1 MTEAVTYL
9 DTDDLLTLATAL
21 LGDPP
26 PVRDLGLLG
35 SAAGRPRASAFGEDA
50 YPDLWTKAAAMLQSI
65 VKNHALVDGN
75 KRLGW
80 LATAVFLD
88 INGVAVAH
96 VHNEAVY
103 VFVTRI
109 ASRSDNVAD
118 IAASSDHSSSAE
130 LSEVAE
136 TGDRSAEG
144 AGGCELG
151 DAVVVVAE
159 QLGRAPRRRAGRRS
173 GRARRCGRA
182 CAVSRKR
189 GPSTTTGPE
198 QRVLDGHVVAA
209 VGELRVGQALGAV
222 LHLVGGDADAPA
234 APPAARRRHGR
245 RSSAATQPRR
255 ARPGG
260 PGAPRATRPAR
271 SARRPAR
278 CAASRRQ
285 ASSSVQAMAI
295 QRSSPAAG

>member
-1 MTEAVTYL
+1 MSRRHCAIVPRKTASPCRTPLGAPFVSTSREATTASGWRRRQPGSWWRTGRARAARSVTEAVTYL

-80 LATAVFLD
+80 LATAVFLE

-109 ASRSDNVAD
+109 ASGSDNVAD
-118 IAASSDHSSSAE
+118 IA
-130 LSEVAE
+130 
-136 TGDRSAEG
+136 R
-144 AGGCELG
+144 
-151 DAVVVVAE
+151 
-159 QLGRAPRRRAGRRS
+159 
-173 GRARRCGRA
+173 
-182 CAVSRKR
+182 
-189 GPSTTTGPE
+189 
-198 QRVLDGHVVAA
+198 
-209 VGELRVGQALGAV
+209 ELRS
-222 LHLVGGDADAPA
+222 LVE
-234 APPAARRRHGR
+234 RR
-245 RSSAATQPRR
+245 TQ
-255 ARPGG
+255 
-260 PGAPRATRPAR
+260 
-271 SARRPAR
+271 
-278 CAASRRQ
+278 
-285 ASSSVQAMAI
+285 
-295 QRSSPAAG
+295 